1 MSYDRDSEG
10 TEGAALANL
19 LHHAAS
25 RQTRIKNHTR
35 LHARFFIRAL
45 WRNNGT
51 ASKWPLVS
59 RNAGATPTLPGYDWG
74 ECSIVPFTPIT
85 VRAR

>member
-51 ASKWPLVS
+51 ASKM
-59 RNAGATPTLPGYDWG
+59 A
-74 ECSIVPFTPIT
+74 
-85 VRAR
+85 ARESKRSSGR